1 MTLPRVTVLMEYW
14 RDWPPLHVIVNPL
27 LAFMGCKP
35 VSPGAAGGTALTDD
49 NAGLLADLEGAGF
62 VPG

>member
-27 LAFMGCKP
+27 LSFMGCKP
-35 VSPGAAGGTALTDD
+35 AGGAVPITDD
-49 NAGLLADLEGAGF
+49 NAGLLSELEGAGLM
-62 VPG
+62 PG

>member
-27 LAFMGCKP
+27 LSFMGCKP
-35 VSPGAAGGTALTDD
+35 AGAGAGAGTITDD
-49 NAGLLADLEGAGF
+49 NAGLLSELEGAGF